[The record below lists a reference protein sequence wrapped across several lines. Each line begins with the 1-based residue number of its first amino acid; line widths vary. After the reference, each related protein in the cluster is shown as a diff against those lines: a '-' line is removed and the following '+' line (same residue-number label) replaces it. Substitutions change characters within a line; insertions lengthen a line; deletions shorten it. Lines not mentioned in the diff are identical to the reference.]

1 MNNYKIRHVGWW
13 NYEKLYSSSRET
25 VYYCDLCE
33 HRELALFLME
43 EHIEKKHLKELEEE
57 SE

>member
-1 MNNYKIRHVGWW
+1 M
-13 NYEKLYSSSRET
+13 NYEKLLHLDHLGLM
-25 VYYCDLCE
+25 YYCDLCE
-33 HRELALFLME
+33 HREFALFLME

>member
-1 MNNYKIRHVGWW
+1 MKL
-13 NYEKLYSSSRET
+13 NYEKLYSSERET